1 MQALTGLLP
10 GRFLRIPITL
20 VALFGAGFFE
30 AACVSAAPPHKS
42 AAQKQIG
49 KTSIT
54 AAELRARVYET
65 AERLGGFVE
74 AAADDIRSKSSDPAA
89 RRNALLWKADGIL
102 ALYAAAFRPDPFVGA
117 LDLWTLVA
125 QMDLYFSEGAGKAAF
140 GAEQSIAQAA
150 LGRMSAL
157 CEEAGAA
164 IAANPEML
172 EHWRVEIQKFARAHS
187 VEGSFSTRS
196 TEAAQLAKFEAS
208 AGALAAVG
216 RATETLSDI
225 TLRLDSYSTL
235 MPKEIRWQGE
245 LLASEIA
252 GRENLRSALDDV
264 EAIGRARP
272 ARRRGA
278 LGHTGDRQGEYG
290 PDPGPARPGADGND
304 GGRRPRANGPD
315 DLHHLRTPGGPRR
328 GEQGT
333 AGVRGVLI
341 QTPAEVIASLTKRQ
355 GR

>member
-89 RRNALLWKADGIL
+89 WRNALLWKADGIL

-264 EAIGRARP
+264 EAIGRAGKRADEVLSDIP
-272 ARRRGA
+272 GTVRASTGPIQVLLDRERTEMMAAVDRERMA
-278 LGHTGDRQGEYG
+278 LTTFITSERQAALDAVSKE
-290 PDPGPARPGADGND
+290 
-304 GGRRPRANGPD
+304 
-315 DLHHLRTPGGPRR
+315 
-328 GEQGT
+328 
-333 AGVRGVLI
+333 
-341 QTPAEVIASLTKRQ
+341 RQ
-355 GR
+355 ESEEC